1 MQSVGWAIHVLPS
14 RYLRRLMKRKHP
26 FKQKLNEINEE
37 RKAIV
42 EQITQE
48 ALAMVNKEN
57 HIHLLVNRGWH
68 EGVLGIVAGK
78 IMNETGKPTLVLT
91 LKEDGSA
98 KGSGRSIEAL
108 NLLKCLTRCEIYL
121 LTSEDIMQQSV

>member
-1 MQSVGWAIHVLPS
+1 MGDPRPAVSLLATFDEEEASVQA
-14 RYLRRLMKRKHP
+14 K
-26 FKQKLNEINEE
+26 KLNEINEE

-108 NLLKCLTRCEIYL
+108 NLFEMLETRCEIYL

>member
-91 LKEDGSA
+91 LKKMDQ
-98 KGSGRSIEAL
+98 
-108 NLLKCLTRCEIYL
+108 LKDLDVVL
-121 LTSEDIMQQSV
+121 KP